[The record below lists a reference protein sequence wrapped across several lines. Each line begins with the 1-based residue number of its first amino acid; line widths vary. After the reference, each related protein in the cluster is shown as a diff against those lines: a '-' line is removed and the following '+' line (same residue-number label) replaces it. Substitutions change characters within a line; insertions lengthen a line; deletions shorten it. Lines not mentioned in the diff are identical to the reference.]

1 MLPLPTEHPSLQL
14 VLDYLRAIEQNA
26 EEAELSSFFA
36 PDVKQHE
43 FPNRLVER
51 GAARGLEQILA
62 GSRKGRLVVQ
72 NQRYLVNNALVDA
85 DGARVAIELTWK
97 AELKVPLG
105 SLPIGS
111 TMTANC
117 GVFFRLE
124 AGRIAAQH
132 NYDCFEPF

>member
-1 MLPLPTEHPSLQL
+1 MTFAVKDPPPNLRL
-14 VLDYLRAIEQNA
+14 VLDYLGAIERDA
-26 EEAELSSFFA
+26 EPTELAGFFS
-36 PDVKQHE
+36 PTVQQHE

-62 GSRKGRLVVQ
+62 GSRKGRSVVQ
-72 NQRYLVNNALVDA
+72 NQRYTVNSALVDG
-85 DGARVAIELTWK
+85 DRVAIELTWT

-105 SLPIGS
+105 SLPVGA

-117 GVFFRLE
+117 GVFFRLD

-132 NYDCFEPF
+132 NYDCFGPF